1 MLRMDMNSM
10 NLLFVSDF
18 KKVAFKRRK
27 GKQMIF
33 TKNMKLNPNIST
45 KNNPILQYY
54 NHLLEEGFTKSHAA
68 ILALLLRQKVIG
80 INLRAKS
87 VRVFFEDN
95 SHLKIDL
102 TSPELVDVQE
112 ELLHTIINHYKSE
125 RERSI
130 QKAFQT
136 KNQDICFERNMRDNR
151 SFSYQKEN
159 QLVCELMCNE
169 RSRMFQFGEEKV
181 VAETIEKF
189 IDENDGL
196 INITKAS
203 RQPTGLNE
211 GISSLEG
218 PMPIIDDFM
227 FLHGKDRNIILDGL
241 PYNILEQTEIAV
253 DRHND
258 QIKDLENTKS
268 YVKTKKD

>member
-130 QKAFQT
+130 QKTFQT

-151 SFSYQKEN
+151 SFFVDEGD
-159 QLVCELMCNE
+159 QLACELMCNDRARAFHLGE
-169 RSRMFQFGEEKV
+169 YELVQDTLKQFI
-181 VAETIEKF
+181 A
-189 IDENDGL
+189 ENDGK
-196 INITKAS
+196 IDVSKVV
-203 RQPTGLNE
+203 RQSAMFVDDMSVLDACP
-211 GISSLEG
+211 
-218 PMPIIDDFM
+218 PMPEDFLL
-227 FLHGKDRNIILDGL
+227 FHGQHRDFILDGL
-241 PYNILEQTEIAV
+241 PYDILEKAEIAI
-253 DRHND
+253 DRHNE
-258 QIKDLENTKS
+258 QIEAYGND
-268 YVKTKKD
+268 KKYIKK